1 MKSNRRRGDA
11 EDEKYGERDEEQMHA
26 AKKWRFPP
34 PISASPRLLFDFIPA
49 WFGPWPEENAT
60 EPYKGLV
67 PFRGPK
73 G

>member
-1 MKSNRRRGDA
+1 
-11 EDEKYGERDEEQMHA
+11 MHA

-60 EPYKGLV
+60 EPYKGLL